1 MLCDM
6 DLGLRYP
13 RQCVLW
19 GMLSLL
25 AMPKKFATFSSLIIH
40 WRGGISVVF
49 MHKTLE
55 ALCTYGN
62 ARYLG
67 YAWLIVCSFSKFLW
81 SMGFANGVF
90 VFLLIL
96 EAFTIDAF
104 CG

>member
-1 MLCDM
+1 
-6 DLGLRYP
+6 
-13 RQCVLW
+13 
-19 GMLSLL
+19 MLSLL

-67 YAWLIVCSFSKFLW
+67 YA
-81 SMGFANGVF
+81 
-90 VFLLIL
+90 
-96 EAFTIDAF
+96 
-104 CG
+104 